1 MVKAKVI
8 SPENGWVEFD
18 MSQVKIITP
27 VDSHSMRVIFNGGKS
42 WLIDTIIN
50 E

>member
-1 MVKAKVI
+1 MIKAKVI
-8 SPENGWVEFD
+8 SPENRWAEFD
-18 MSQVKIITP
+18 MSRVKIITP
-27 VDSHSMRVIFNGGKS
+27 VDSKTMKVIFNGGKS